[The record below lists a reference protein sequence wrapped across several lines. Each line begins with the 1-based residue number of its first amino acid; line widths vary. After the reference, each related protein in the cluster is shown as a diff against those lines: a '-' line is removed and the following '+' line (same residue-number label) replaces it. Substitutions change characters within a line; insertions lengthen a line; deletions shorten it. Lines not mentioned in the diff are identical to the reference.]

1 MKGCYPSVRIPV
13 RTVGDDWGGVLTL
26 RRHAAVAAVAAV
38 ATQAARTRAVRAR
51 VAMSVTGRVELAR
64 NLRVGLG
71 VLAMAVEA
79 AGSATGSATA
89 GSRRAVTA
97 GSGPGARAGSQ
108 ATPEHLARIEAL
120 VQLAQAGDAEAFGQ
134 IYEEYVDV
142 VYRYLYVRC
151 GSHHLAEDLT
161 AETFVRALRRLDSF
175 TWTGKDIAA
184 WFVTIARNLVLDHAK
199 SSRFRMEITT
209 AELLDPDEHADAPE
223 TEVLDRMRDRRLLE
237 AVKDLRAEQQECIV
251 LRFLQGLSLA
261 ETAAVMGRKQNA
273 IKQLQL
279 RAVRSLHRALE
290 GERP

>member
-1 MKGCYPSVRIPV
+1 
-13 RTVGDDWGGVLTL
+13 VGDTWGGVLTL
-26 RRHAAVAAVAAV
+26 RRHAAEPRAGRAALP
-38 ATQAARTRAVRAR
+38 AR
-51 VAMSVTGRVELAR
+51 VGFVRD
-64 NLRVGLG
+64 LRVGLG
-71 VLAMAVEA
+71 VLAMAVDA
-79 AGSATGSATA
+79 AGTGAGHATGP
-89 GSRRAVTA
+89 GSSRAVLA
-97 GSGPGARAGSQ
+97 GSGPRAGAAGQ
-108 ATPEHLARIEAL
+108 ASPEHLARIEAL

-161 AETFVRALRRLDSF
+161 AETFVRALRRLDSY

-184 WFVTIARNLVLDHAK
+184 WFVTIARNLVVDHTK
-199 SSRFRMEITT
+199 SSRFRMEVAT
-209 AELLDPDEHADAPE
+209 AELLDPDEHAEAPE

-237 AVKDLRAEQQECIV
+237 AVKDLKAEQQECVV

-261 ETAAVMGRKQNA
+261 ETAAVMGRKENA

>member
-1 MKGCYPSVRIPV
+1 
-13 RTVGDDWGGVLTL
+13 
-26 RRHAAVAAVAAV
+26 
-38 ATQAARTRAVRAR
+38 
-51 VAMSVTGRVELAR
+51 VELACD
-64 NLRVGLG
+64 LRVGLA
-71 VLAMAVEA
+71 VLAMAVDA
-79 AGSATGSATA
+79 AGSAAGVTA
-89 GSRRAVTA
+89 GSRRAVLA
-97 GSGPGARAGSQ
+97 GSGPGATARSQ

-184 WFVTIARNLVLDHAK
+184 WFVTIARNLVLDHTK
-199 SSRFRMEITT
+199 SARFRMEVAT

-223 TEVLDRMRDRRLLE
+223 AEVLHRMRDRRLLE
-237 AVKDLRAEQQECIV
+237 AVKDLKAEQQECIV

-261 ETAAVMGRKQNA
+261 ETAAVMGRKENA
-273 IKQLQL
+273 VKQLQL